1 MPLPLRLHNNEDNM
15 KQVVDFLQ
23 EYQGLI
29 NASLISV
36 FFWYVRRTAVKM
48 VRTIDLMRI
57 KQEASIYASQRV
69 NGEYKNY
76 SEEWL
81 RHYNIRLD
89 QLMKDYK
96 FQLT

>member
-1 MPLPLRLHNNEDNM
+1 M
-15 KQVVDFLQ
+15 KQLIDFLQ

-29 NASLISV
+29 NASLVSL
-36 FFWYVRRTAVKM
+36 FFVYARMMIVKT

-57 KQEASIYASQRV
+57 KQDAAIYASQRV

>member
-1 MPLPLRLHNNEDNM
+1 MI
-15 KQVVDFLQ
+15 DFLQ

-29 NASLISV
+29 NASLVSL
-36 FFWYVRRTAVKM
+36 FFVYARMMIVKM

-57 KQEASIYASQRV
+57 KQDAAIYASQRV

-81 RHYNIRLD
+81 KHYNIRLD

-96 FQLT
+96 FHLK

>member
-1 MPLPLRLHNNEDNM
+1 MNQLIE
-15 KQVVDFLQ
+15 FLQ

-29 NASLISV
+29 NASLISI

-48 VRTIDLMRI
+48 VRAVDLMRI
-57 KQEASIYASQRV
+57 KQDAAIYASQRV
-69 NGEYKNY
+69 NGEFKSY

-81 RHYNIRLD
+81 KHYNTRLD

>member
-57 KQEASIYASQRV
+57 KQEASIYASQKV
-69 NGEYKNY
+69 NGEFKHY
-76 SEEWL
+76 SEEWH
-81 RHYNIRLD
+81 RHYNERLEYLIKEYRFAL
-89 QLMKDYK
+89 Q
-96 FQLT
+96 

>member
-1 MPLPLRLHNNEDNM
+1 M
-15 KQVVDFLQ
+15 KQLIDFLQ

-29 NASLISV
+29 NASLVSL
-36 FFWYVRRTAVKM
+36 FFVYARMMIVKM

-57 KQEASIYASQRV
+57 KQDAAIYASQRV

-81 RHYNIRLD
+81 KHYNIRLD

-96 FQLT
+96 FHLK